1 MSFNP
6 FANKADLEAAQ
17 SQIESLSNDLTAA
30 QSELTAE
37 RGIVAAHAQTIV
49 DLQSQVSTLTA
60 EREQFETQATQAQS
74 RIVELETAVTTAN
87 ESAAVKASEL
97 LAASGH
103 VAPVEATDAIIT
115 NTDSKKK
122 TREEF
127 NAMTPREKSDFSKK
141 GGRITE

>member
-1 MSFNP
+1 MSLNP

-74 RIVELETAVTTAN
+74 RITELEKEVVTAN
-87 ESAAVKASEL
+87 ESASLKASEL
-97 LAASGH
+97 LASSGH
-103 VAPVEATDAIIT
+103 VAPVDAVYSTIT
-115 NTDSKKK
+115 SGDNKKK

-127 NAMTPREKSDFSKK
+127 NALTPRDKSEFSKN
-141 GGRITE
+141 GGRII

>member
-37 RGIVAAHAQTIV
+37 RGIVATHAQTIV

-74 RIVELETAVTTAN
+74 RIVELEQAVATAN
-87 ESAAVKASEL
+87 GSAAVKASEL

-103 VAPVEATDAIIT
+103 VAPVEAVDTQVIT
-115 NTDSKKK
+115 NKQK
-122 TREEF
+122 TLAEF
-127 NAMTPREKSDFSKK
+127 NAMNHIERNAFVRD
-141 GGRITE
+141 GGKIK